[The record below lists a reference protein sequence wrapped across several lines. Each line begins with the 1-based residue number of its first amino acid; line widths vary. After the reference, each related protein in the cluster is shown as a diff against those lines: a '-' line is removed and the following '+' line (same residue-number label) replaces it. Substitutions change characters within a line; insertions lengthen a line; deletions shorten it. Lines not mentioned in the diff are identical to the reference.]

1 MAIFDSFTGKKTE
14 KTAVPRAPKTKRA
27 EHTGTVRIGGTH
39 STGDHPVASVLR
51 NPRITEKAS
60 FITED
65 GAYTFDVLP
74 QATKRDIARAM
85 QEVYGVTPVKVRT
98 VTMPSKNV
106 YSRGRRGVKSGGKKA
121 IVYLKKGERI
131 EFI

>member
-1 MAIFDSFTGKKTE
+1 MAFFNPIKRKKENKE
-14 KTAVPRAPKTKRA
+14 KAVSPKKKEKRA
-27 EHTGTVRIGGTH
+27 LLPAAVRVGGLAK
-39 STGDHPVASVLR
+39 SGERYSSVLK

-65 GAYTFDVLP
+65 GAYTFDIRP
-74 QATKRDIARAM
+74 GATKRDVAQAM
-85 QEVYGVTPVKVRT
+85 KEIYGVTPVKVRT
-98 VTMPSKNV
+98 LEIPRKNV
-106 YSRGRRGVKSGGKKA
+106 YARGKQGVVAGGRKA

>member
-1 MAIFDSFTGKKTE
+1 MALFSSTKKDE
-14 KTAVPRAPKTKRA
+14 KKAPAAKKEKRA
-27 EHTGTVRIGGTH
+27 LRPATVRVGGVGR
-39 STGDHPVASVLR
+39 SGERYSSVLK

-65 GAYTFDVLP
+65 GAYTFDVVP
-74 QATKRDIARAM
+74 SATKRDIAQAM
-85 QEVYGVTPVKVRT
+85 KEIYGVTPVKVRT
-98 VTMPSKNV
+98 LKVPPKNV
-106 YSRGRRGVKSGGKKA
+106 YARGKRGVVAGGRKA